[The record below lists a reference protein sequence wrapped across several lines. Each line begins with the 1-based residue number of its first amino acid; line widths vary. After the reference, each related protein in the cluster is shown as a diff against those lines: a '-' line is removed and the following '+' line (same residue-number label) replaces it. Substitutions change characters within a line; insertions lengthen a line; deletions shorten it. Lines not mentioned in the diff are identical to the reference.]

1 MNIPGGRAGAALRI
15 GAVTLLFAALTAL
28 MTWPQVEYLATRA
41 TPHQDVYFNMWRLGW
56 IAHALHADPSEI
68 FDGNIFYPERRTLT
82 YSDAMLVEGTIGA
95 PLLWAGVPPVLVHNL
110 LLLGAIVV
118 SAVCMFVLVRMLT
131 GSSAGGI
138 IAGIIFGFA
147 PYRFEHY
154 MHMELQWTM
163 WMPLSF
169 WALHRTMQ
177 TRSWRSGLL
186 TGCFVGLQMLS
197 SIYYGI
203 FLITVMA
210 VAGPL
215 LLIALPRAHRWP
227 TVKALAPGVLA
238 AGLICGAY
246 AVPYLAT
253 KAEVGGRG
261 ETELVTFSARPSSYL
276 VSTPENVVWGRAF
289 ASRGRLERRL
299 FPGALAVLLAI
310 VGLLLRPPAKVALVY
325 LVALALAFDMSLGL
339 SGYSFRFLYEHV
351 PLYHGLRALAR
362 FGVFV
367 LFFIAALAAYGYT
380 AISDGLSRRA
390 RVAMA
395 VAACVVLLG
404 EYRVRPLMLVPYP
417 NSAPP
422 VYAWLAK
429 QPPGVVAEM
438 PMTAEAPNAADPV
451 YSYLSTF
458 HWQPIVNGYSGFF
471 PASYLDRLTA
481 VKNFPDARSIRR
493 LREDGVRYVVV
504 HLARVDDPHRVMR
517 SLRTEFGLP
526 ELARLSDG
534 QGTAVVLALR

>member
-1 MNIPGGRAGAALRI
+1 MTFPRGRAGAALRVGI
-15 GAVTLLFAALTAL
+15 VTLLFAALAAL

-41 TPHQDVYFNMWRLGW
+41 TPHQDVYFNLWRLGW
-56 IAHALHADPSEI
+56 IAHALHVDPSGI
-68 FDGNIFYPERRTLT
+68 FDANIFYPERRTLT
-82 YSDAMLVEGTIGA
+82 YSDAMIVEGTVGA
-95 PLLWAGVPPVLVHNL
+95 PLLWAGVPPVLVHNI
-110 LLLGAIVV
+110 LLLGAIVA

-138 IAGIIFGFA
+138 IAGIIFAFA

-169 WALHRTMQ
+169 WALHRTMRS
-177 TRSWRSGLL
+177 RSWRSGLL

-210 VAGPL
+210 VVGLFL
-215 LLIALPRAHRWP
+215 LVSLPRAQLWP

-238 AGLICGAY
+238 AGVICGAY

-253 KAEVGGRG
+253 KADVGGRS

-289 ASRGRLERRL
+289 ASRGRAERRL

-310 VGLLLRPPAKVALVY
+310 VGLLLRPPANVALVY
-325 LVALALAFDMSLGL
+325 LAGLTVAFDMSLGL

-362 FGVFV
+362 LGVFV
-367 LFFIAALAAYGYT
+367 LFFLAALAAYGY
-380 AISDGLSRRA
+380 AAVVHGLGRRA
-390 RVAMA
+390 RVVIA
-395 VAACVVLLG
+395 VAFCAVLIA

-422 VYAWLAK
+422 VYAWLAS
-429 QPPGVVAEM
+429 QPPGVVADM
-438 PMTAEAPNAADPV
+438 PMTADPSRGADPH
-451 YSYLSTF
+451 YAYMSTF

-471 PASYLDRLTA
+471 PASYLDRLSQ
-481 VKNFPDARSIRR
+481 VRGFPDQRSINQ

-504 HLARVDDPHRVMR
+504 HLARFDDPHKVLR
-517 SLRTEFGLP
+517 SLRSNFGLP
-526 ELARLSDG
+526 QLTRLSDG
-534 QGTAVVLALR
+534 EGDAVVFALR

>member
-1 MNIPGGRAGAALRI
+1 VILPGGRAGALLRL
-15 GAVTLLFAALTAL
+15 GAVTLLFAALTAV
-28 MTWPQVEYLATRA
+28 MTWPQVEYLGTRA
-41 TPHQDVYFNMWRLGW
+41 TPHQDVYFNLWRLGW
-56 IAHALHADPSEI
+56 VAHALHADPSEV

-138 IAGIIFGFA
+138 IAGIIFAFA

-169 WALHRTMQ
+169 WALHRTMRS
-177 TRSWRSGLL
+177 RSWRTGLL

-210 VAGPL
+210 FVGLL
-215 LLIALPRAHRWP
+215 LLISLPRAELWGA
-227 TVKALAPGVLA
+227 VKALAPGVLA
-238 AGLICGAY
+238 AAVICGAY

-276 VSTPENVVWGRAF
+276 VSTPENVVWGQAF
-289 ASRGRLERRL
+289 ASRGRPERRL
-299 FPGALAVLLAI
+299 FPGALAALLAI
-310 VGLLLRPPAKVALVY
+310 VGLLLRPPAKVALAY
-325 LVALALAFDMSLGL
+325 LAGLALAFDMSLGL

-367 LFFIAALAAYGYT
+367 LFFLAALAAYGYT
-380 AISDGLSRRA
+380 AIAYGRGRRA
-390 RVAMA
+390 RAVIA
-395 VAACVVLLG
+395 VAFCAVLLA

-422 VYAWLAK
+422 VYAWLAS
-429 QPPGVVAEM
+429 QPPGVVADM
-438 PMTAEAPNAADPV
+438 PLTADPSAGADPA
-451 YSYLSTF
+451 YAYMSTF

-471 PASYLDRLTA
+471 PASYVNRLSE
-481 VKNFPDARSIRR
+481 VSGFPDRRSIHR
-493 LREDGVRYVVV
+493 LREDGVRYIVV
-504 HLARVDDPHRVMR
+504 HLVRVAHPQHVLR
-517 SLRTEFGLP
+517 SLRSDFGLA
-526 ELARLSDG
+526 ELTRLSDG
-534 QGTAVVLALR
+534 EGDAVVFALR